1 MEPREARVVLILA
14 DISGYT
20 KVHGGESAVG
30 RARIPLELLSRQASR
45 GRARSSAS

>member
-20 KVHGGESAVG
+20 KFNRDERFATVAIHYAGGAGS
-30 RARIPLELLSRQASR
+30 LLT
-45 GRARSSAS
+45 